1 MKRTRSA
8 VLAALAVVLVSCQSQ
23 SGGGDG
29 RRVYDNNDLEL
40 VTTYTAKDACT
51 CLFVL
56 RRDEAY
62 CRAFVK
68 ASPEVARLT
77 IYREQKM
84 VETTALLLWGAR
96 ARLVDERTGC
106 QVEE

>member
-1 MKRTRSA
+1 MKRTVRML
-8 VLAALAVVLVSCQSQ
+8 LAALAALLASCQS
-23 SGGGDG
+23 GGAGG
-29 RRVYDNNDLEL
+29 PRVYDNNDLEL
-40 VTTYTAKDACT
+40 VTAYTAKDACT

-56 RRDEAY
+56 QRDEAY

-68 ASPEVARLT
+68 ASPSVAHLT
-77 IYREQKM
+77 IYSEQKM
-84 VETTALLLWGAR
+84 VETTALLLWAAR

>member
-1 MKRTRSA
+1 MKLTVRA
-8 VLAALAVVLVSCQSQ
+8 VLLGALVPVLASCQS
-23 SGGGDG
+23 GEG
-29 RRVYDNNDLEL
+29 RRLYDNNDLEL

-56 RRDEAY
+56 ERDEAY

-68 ASPEVARLT
+68 ASPAVARLT
-77 IYREQKM
+77 IYSDQKR

-96 ARLVDERTGC
+96 ARFVDERTGC